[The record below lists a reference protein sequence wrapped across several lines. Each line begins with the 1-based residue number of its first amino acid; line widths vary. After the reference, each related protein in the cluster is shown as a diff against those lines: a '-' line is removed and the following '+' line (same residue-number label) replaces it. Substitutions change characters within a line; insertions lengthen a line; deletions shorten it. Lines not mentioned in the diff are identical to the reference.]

1 MSNLF
6 LIVQREYYERIRK
19 KSFLIT
25 TILMPIF
32 LVGMMLIPALI
43 MNYSKP
49 DHMKLALVDPRGTLP
64 GELQP
69 TEIYEFV
76 SINQEPDSAVARNI
90 IDGYLV
96 IPEDLMTNPRPTIRL
111 LMNGAIP
118 LELQSSLQ
126 RQLKDIVETRKLQ
139 NYNINDLPKILE
151 SVHTDISVN
160 EVRMDKEDDGSY
172 SSGLSYVIGIFMA
185 LILYMFILMYGQM
198 VMTSIIAEKNNRVL
212 ELVVSSVKPM
222 QLMMGKIAGIGLVAI
237 TQIIIWGIIMGFV
250 ASIALPSIVSAD
262 VSQQVAQLR
271 AGTLDTSSVSDLD
284 TLSALSMFTNVGFI
298 IQIFCWLILF
308 LAGGFLLYA
317 AMFAAV
323 GSSVDNVQD
332 ASQLQTFILI
342 PIIVSLVF
350 STSVGNAPNSDLAIW
365 LSMIPFTSPM
375 VMMSRIPM
383 GIAAW
388 QPWVSIAILYASF
401 IFMVWFA
408 GKIYR
413 IGIFMYGKK
422 PNIRDLIK
430 WAKYK

>member
-1 MSNLF
+1 
-6 LIVQREYYERIRK
+6 
-19 KSFLIT
+19 
-25 TILMPIF
+25 
-32 LVGMMLIPALI
+32 
-43 MNYSKP
+43 
-49 DHMKLALVDPRGTLP
+49 
-64 GELQP
+64 
-69 TEIYEFV
+69 
-76 SINQEPDSAVARNI
+76 
-90 IDGYLV
+90 
-96 IPEDLMTNPRPTIRL
+96 
-111 LMNGAIP
+111 
-118 LELQSSLQ
+118 
-126 RQLKDIVETRKLQ
+126 
-139 NYNINDLPKILE
+139 
-151 SVHTDISVN
+151 
-160 EVRMDKEDDGSY
+160 
-172 SSGLSYVIGIFMA
+172 
-185 LILYMFILMYGQM
+185 
-198 VMTSIIAEKNNRVL
+198 
-212 ELVVSSVKPM
+212 
-222 QLMMGKIAGIGLVAI
+222 
-237 TQIIIWGIIMGFV
+237 MGFV

-422 PNIRDLIK
+422 PNIHDLIK